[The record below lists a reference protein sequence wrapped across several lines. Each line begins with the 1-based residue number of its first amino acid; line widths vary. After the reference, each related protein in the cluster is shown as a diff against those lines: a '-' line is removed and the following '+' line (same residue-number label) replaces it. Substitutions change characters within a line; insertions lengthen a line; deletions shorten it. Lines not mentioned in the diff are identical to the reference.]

1 MHLLLGLHGN
11 YIKPELC
18 IVIKPLTQLL
28 IPITVLTSSLTLR
41 PLSIPIALLSLHG
54 YTNTDCMTTKT
65 TWVMVL
71 TAAFFKEQK
80 EVNEQMAI
88 QMAQL
93 FRCYVLSGDVS
104 TRGGGRELEKE
115 GYE

>member
-1 MHLLLGLHGN
+1 
-11 YIKPELC
+11 
-18 IVIKPLTQLL
+18 
-28 IPITVLTSSLTLR
+28 
-41 PLSIPIALLSLHG
+41 
-54 YTNTDCMTTKT
+54 
-65 TWVMVL
+65 MVL